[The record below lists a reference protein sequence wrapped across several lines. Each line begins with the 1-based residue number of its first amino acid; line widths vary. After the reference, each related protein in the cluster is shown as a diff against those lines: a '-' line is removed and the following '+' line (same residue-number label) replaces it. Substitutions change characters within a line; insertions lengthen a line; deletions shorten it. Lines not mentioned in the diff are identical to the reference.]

1 MNKWIGM
8 GRLTKDPDVRYQGS
22 NNMAVA
28 RYTMAVNRK
37 YKRDGEPQADFI
49 QCVAFGK
56 IAEFAE
62 RYFKKGNQILVEGR
76 IQTGSYDGK
85 DGKKV
90 YTTDIIVE
98 SHEFAQ
104 TKSDSSNGATV
115 TSQPQPQPLPSN
127 IGDGFM
133 SIPDGIG
140 DELPFN

>member
-1 MNKWIGM
+1 MNKAILM
-8 GRLTKDPDVRYQGS
+8 GRLTKDPDVRYQGA

-28 RYTMAVNRK
+28 RYTLAVNRK
-37 YKRDGEPQADFI
+37 YKRDGDPQADFI

-90 YTTDIIVE
+90 YTTDVIVE

-104 TKSDSSNGATV
+104 NKSDSSNGATAP
-115 TSQPQPQPLPSN
+115 SQPQAQPLPSN

-140 DELPFN
+140 DELPFA